1 MAKRLIIIGAILS
14 FLLFSAGRLSA
25 ESCNQLQNASS
36 DELISYLQGGNF
48 GDDDSQCA
56 EFAIRT
62 LGRRRYEPA
71 IPSLVKLLDFRRPL
85 TEREKQGLYLHIQ
98 SIDEIYPAANA
109 LEDLGEK
116 ALPAVLDAIKAKST
130 TEVGRANAVFAWMTF
145 YKSDSPAKG
154 VSLLRTELDKAEDL
168 TTRENLKWA
177 LSKAISWCNPKD
189 KVECEE
195 AARNRK

>member
-1 MAKRLIIIGAILS
+1 MAKGLIIGGILS
-14 FLLFSAGRLSA
+14 LLLFSAGRLSG

-62 LGRRRYEPA
+62 LGRKRYEPA
-71 IPSLVKLLDFRRPL
+71 IPSLIKVLDFRRPL

-98 SIDEIYPAANA
+98 SIDEIYPAASA

-130 TEVGRANAVFAWMTF
+130 SAVGRANAVFVWMTF
-145 YKSDSPAKG
+145 YKSESPKG
-154 VSLLRTELDKAEDL
+154 VSLLRTELDRAEDS
-168 TTRENLKWA
+168 TTRENMKWG
-177 LSKAISWCNPKD
+177 LTKAISWCNPRD
-189 KVECEE
+189 KVECEA
-195 AARNRK
+195 AARDRK